1 MHTPRRSA
9 RRRRKTPLGMRT
21 RTASNERMRSGRPAK
36 SARNTHRLGVSTHRC
51 DARRYEGHGG
61 RESVERARGAGHNLG
76 VIHINSR
83 ALCSMVLYPV
93 SIPARLVEKS
103 VTLGAPR
110 KPRWTSTTEVLVL
123 PLCGRESEPV
133 QNKRVSR
140 RQGKTIQTRKGRPT
154 TSSISTSPQ
163 GCLQMWPSLRS
174 SNVFR
179 EGDKVLRNT
188 WRRGLGSLRSTQKIA
203 FSSPRPLAN
212 LVRVSALPAGGSVS
226 FPSSMTT
233 ALLCAKKRSG

>member
-1 MHTPRRSA
+1 MQKAASVQTPVVSASPQEEAAWHAHAHRIDRAHEQRPAGQKRAQHTLVWPVHTST
-9 RRRRKTPLGMRT
+9 RRKTIRGT
-21 RTASNERMRSGRPAK
+21 W
-36 SARNTHRLGVSTHRC
+36 
-51 DARRYEGHGG
+51 G
-61 RESVERARGAGHNLG
+61 RESVERARAAGHNPG
-76 VIHINSR
+76 VVHINSR
-83 ALCSMVLYPV
+83 ALCSMVFYLV

-110 KPRWTSTTEVLVL
+110 KPRWTSTIEVLVL
-123 PLCGRESEPV
+123 PLCGRESESV

-140 RQGKTIQTRKGRPT
+140 RQGKTIQKRKGRPT
-154 TSSISTSPQ
+154 TSSISTRV
-163 GCLQMWPSLRS
+163 LTEWPSLRS

-212 LVRVSALPAGGSVS
+212 LVRVSALPAQCLQFTGI
-226 FPSSMTT
+226 
-233 ALLCAKKRSG
+233 

>member
-1 MHTPRRSA
+1 MCSPRTPRERRKALISAFCSRNADIVQNAASVHHLHTPRRSA

-36 SARNTHRLGVSTHRC
+36 SARNTHRLGISTHRC

-110 KPRWTSTTEVLVL
+110 KPRWTSTIEVLVL

-133 QNKRVSR
+133 HYKRVSGSR
-140 RQGKTIQTRKGRPT
+140 RQGKTTQTRKGRPT
-154 TSSISTSPQ
+154 TSSISTRVLTE
-163 GCLQMWPSLRS
+163 GPSLRS

-179 EGDKVLRNT
+179 EGD
-188 WRRGLGSLRSTQKIA
+188 
-203 FSSPRPLAN
+203 
-212 LVRVSALPAGGSVS
+212 
-226 FPSSMTT
+226 
-233 ALLCAKKRSG
+233 